1 METSKDVP
9 LYLRRALWASD
20 LKMGAPGL
28 TWTLPTM
35 DTLGLMGA
43 LGLNVAALGRA

>member
-1 METSKDVP
+1 MCHCICDARCGRVISK
-9 LYLRRALWASD
+9 WARQ
-20 LKMGAPGL
+20 GL